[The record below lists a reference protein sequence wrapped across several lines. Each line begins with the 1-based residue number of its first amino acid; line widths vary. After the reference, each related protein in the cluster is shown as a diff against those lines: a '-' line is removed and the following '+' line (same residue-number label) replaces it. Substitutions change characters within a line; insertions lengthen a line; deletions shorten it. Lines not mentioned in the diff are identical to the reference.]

1 MLAVA
6 SPVITSVKS
15 LEEMEKRLGA
25 LVLEG
30 VQMISLDNCSH
41 DIGGDLLCQ
50 ITERRLIRIRILG
63 KSEMPECEWRGVLHA
78 TGNNV
83 TLLADMARRGLVG
96 KLNAKVER
104 PELRTFDFDP
114 IERVLQDRGAYIAAA
129 ITIAR
134 AYIAAGSPKVCGP
147 LGSYESWSRL
157 VRSSLIWLGMK
168 DPVKSMDEARE
179 EDPER
184 GALNALIELW
194 HKHLGRN
201 NNYTA
206 NELIF
211 RTNTLAEPISED
223 GEQSEPQPE
232 LRDLFMQ
239 QAGAR
244 GTIDAKALGTW
255 LAAIRGRIHNNLYI
269 ERVNT
274 RADGA

>member
-1 MLAVA
+1 
-6 SPVITSVKS
+6 
-15 LEEMEKRLGA
+15 
-25 LVLEG
+25 
-30 VQMISLDNCSH
+30 
-41 DIGGDLLCQ
+41 
-50 ITERRLIRIRILG
+50 
-63 KSEMPECEWRGVLHA
+63 
-78 TGNNV
+78 
-83 TLLADMARRGLVG
+83 
-96 KLNAKVER
+96 
-104 PELRTFDFDP
+104 
-114 IERVLQDRGAYIAAA
+114 
-129 ITIAR
+129 
-134 AYIAAGSPKVCGP
+134 

-211 RTNTLAEPISED
+211 RSNTLATPLSED
-223 GEQSEPQPE
+223 GEQSETQPE
-232 LRDLFMQ
+232 LRDLVKQ
-239 QAGAR
+239 QAAAR